1 MNGWVSKWVKKNYP
15 IAKSDL
21 CTCFMSRGMVLSAS
35 RGYFAMVTSQTW
47 MFITSFEKLRKQLLE
62 STAIL
67 TLCDTKSTG
76 LHADNFTANAAF
88 SVYNRRL
95 ERYEGSYFKLNQPIE
110 QKSERL
116 LEALADPGCGWFYR
130 ADADGFGVIPGSPI
144 AYWASKNA
152 LRSFKGGKTLSKCA
166 KPRSGFSTGDN
177 ERFIH
182 FWWEVE
188 RRDTKTDCFN
198 LQEADDAAEYWFPL
212 NKGGGYRKWYGNNIY
227 IVEWKNKAAEMK
239 RCAGYRSGCES
250 EYFKQGITWG
260 SISSAVLSVRFSPE
274 GFMPNRKGAM
284 AFSTSL
290 EDSLYCLGLLNSST
304 TLYFLRFLAPTLD
317 FSEGPIGSVPL
328 IRLKNTG
335 AEKLANSSVNLAR
348 QDFDSFE
355 ESWDFKRHP
364 LI

>member
-1 MNGWVSKWVKKNYP
+1 MAHLGTRAFGAIAGEVVSTTATVFANVKSKVKG
-15 IAKSDL
+15 A
-21 CTCFMSRGMVLSAS
+21 
-35 RGYFAMVTSQTW
+35 YFRLVDMGSEA
-47 MFITSFEKLRKQLLE
+47 EKQ
-62 STAIL
+62 A
-67 TLCDTKSTG
+67 G
-76 LHADNFTANAAF
+76 
-88 SVYNRRL
+88 
-95 ERYEGSYFKLNQPIE
+95 
-110 QKSERL
+110 L
-116 LEALADPGCGWFYR
+116 LEALANPDCGWLYR
-130 ADADGFGVIPGSPI
+130 ADADRFGAIPGSPI
-144 AYWASKNA
+144 AYWASENA
-152 LRSFKGGKTLSKCA
+152 LRSFEGGKTLSECA

-188 RRDTKTDCFN
+188 RCDTKTDCSN

-317 FSEGPIGSVPL
+317 FSEGPVGSVPL

-335 AEKLANSSVNLAR
+335 AEKIVNSSVDLAR

-355 ESWDFKRHP
+355 ESWNFKRHV
-364 LI
+364 LV